1 MQDQV
6 LKVVPANQMSL
17 GGQHAST
24 YAQCNGTQKLAVGP
38 VSQDCAGQGALE
50 RGMAAH
56 NRGVHKG
63 N

>member
-24 YAQCNGTQKLAVGP
+24 YAQCNGTQKLAVRRRE
-38 VSQDCAGQGALE
+38 QGLYRPE
-50 RGMAAH
+50 YF
-56 NRGVHKG
+56 
-63 N
+63 